1 MSIKYKII
9 EFTDANGNI
18 FYRAKIKRFLFW
30 HYIRYEE
37 RAGMRNIVKHS
48 SYQEM
53 KKYVKIYVDRLNRKI
68 ITHKVIK
75 FKGRL

>member
-30 HYIRYEE
+30 HYIRYEG
-37 RAGMRNIVKHS
+37 RVCMRSIVEHS
-48 SYQEM
+48 SYQKM
-53 KKYVKIYVDRLNRKI
+53 KKYAKTYIEHLNRKI
-68 ITHKVIK
+68 IIHKIVK
-75 FKGRL
+75 FKERL